1 MILLD
6 TIFINNGGGKIL
18 MDYLYRTLRNQPNE
32 EFVVLI
38 DERLKSEY
46 NTQYSEN
53 IKKVYL
59 NGLLNRNKYYKIH
72 KNSFTAVLC
81 FGNIPP
87 PIRLNAKV
95 YTYFHQRIYLSI
107 PKSFSYKERFK
118 FFLKVQILRKYIKNC
133 DYWLVQSVQMGE
145 ALAEKFKIK
154 NETVLKIPFY
164 PSFNKVGVF
173 EKKKNSFIYVS
184 NASPHK
190 NHILLINA
198 FCKFYDVKHTGSLVL
213 TVDIGYLEI
222 YNLIRQKIESGYPIK
237 NLGFINRE
245 ELYQH
250 YQSAE
255 YLIYPSLSESFG
267 LGIIEAVA
275 NGCKVVGADLPY
287 LHEVCD
293 PSIVFNPLDQESIYK
308 SFFYATDGK
317 NIPPTILRT
326 SDQIDELIR
335 LITSDYENSK

>member
-1 MILLD
+1 M
-6 TIFINNGGGKIL
+6 
-18 MDYLYRTLRNQPNE
+18 
-32 EFVVLI
+32 
-38 DERLKSEY
+38 
-46 NTQYSEN
+46 
-53 IKKVYL
+53 
-59 NGLLNRNKYYKIH
+59 
-72 KNSFTAVLC
+72 
-81 FGNIPP
+81 
-87 PIRLNAKV
+87 
-95 YTYFHQRIYLSI
+95 
-107 PKSFSYKERFK
+107 
-118 FFLKVQILRKYIKNC
+118 
-133 DYWLVQSVQMGE
+133 
-145 ALAEKFKIK
+145 
-154 NETVLKIPFY
+154 
-164 PSFNKVGVF
+164 
-173 EKKKNSFIYVS
+173 
-184 NASPHK
+184 
-190 NHILLINA
+190 
-198 FCKFYDVKHTGSLVL
+198 SLVL

-267 LGIIEAVA
+267 LGIIEAVE